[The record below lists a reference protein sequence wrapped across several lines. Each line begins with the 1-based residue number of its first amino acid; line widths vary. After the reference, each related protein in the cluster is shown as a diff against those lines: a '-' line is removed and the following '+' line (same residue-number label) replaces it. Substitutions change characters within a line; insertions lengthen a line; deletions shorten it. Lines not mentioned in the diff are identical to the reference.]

1 MSEKYPG
8 GIIRSTPVTP
18 AGPYQ
23 DSAASGIWT
32 LDQAT
37 NFIKQGNWPTAGN
50 VNPNAF
56 IENLFSSY
64 LYTGNGSTQTITNG
78 IDLAGQ
84 GGLIWTKRRNTTGD
98 NWLNDTT
105 RGISRYISSNLS
117 DAELGPDSNSI
128 SSVSSTGYSVG
139 FYSGWNANSSTYVSW
154 TFRKQ
159 QKFFDI
165 VTWTGNGSN
174 PRNISHNLGSTP
186 GAIIA
191 KNYSSSDSWYVYH
204 RSLGGSQFLVLNG
217 TDTATT
223 FSTVWANTNPTS
235 TQFTVGATLN
245 SNGTQYVAYIFAH
258 DAGGFG
264 LTGAENVIS
273 CGSSFGSGTVNL
285 GYEPQWVLVK
295 SSTRADDWSLIDNM
309 RGAPTPASGTTPY
322 PQELRANTS
331 GAETSNGLT
340 TGVIFNSTG
349 FIFNSDTVVG
359 GATYVYIA
367 IRRGPMKTPTSG
379 TSVFS
384 PIATSAAAG
393 TVLTTGFPLDATM
406 YALRNTAWT
415 YNSTISSRLTG
426 IPSIASPSN
435 APRLQT
441 SSTDAEQNLV
451 SAPYLVDNTGFAIN
465 PGFGGGIP
473 VIYWNFRRSPSVFDV
488 VCYTGTSAG
497 SRAVA
502 HNLGVAPEMVIV
514 KQRTAVGGARSWWV
528 LTTSGPRLNILN
540 DNSAANAFG
549 VPANLFGDA
558 TYNNYIA
565 PTATTVTLSPSDEV
579 NSSSNSYI
587 MYLFASCPGVSKVG
601 TYTGTGALQ
610 TINCGFTAGARF
622 VLIKRTDSAGDW
634 FTYDSARGI
643 TSSDDPYM
651 RMNSTAAEVT
661 GTNYVDTTSVGFQ
674 VTAAAPAGLN
684 ANGGTY
690 IFLAIA

>member
-1 MSEKYPG
+1 
-8 GIIRSTPVTP
+8 
-18 AGPYQ
+18 
-23 DSAASGIWT
+23 
-32 LDQAT
+32 
-37 NFIKQGNWPTAGN
+37 
-50 VNPNAF
+50 
-56 IENLFSSY
+56 
-64 LYTGNGSTQTITNG
+64 
-78 IDLAGQ
+78 
-84 GGLIWTKRRNTTGD
+84 
-98 NWLNDTT
+98 
-105 RGISRYISSNLS
+105 
-117 DAELGPDSNSI
+117 
-128 SSVSSTGYSVG
+128 
-139 FYSGWNANSSTYVSW
+139 
-154 TFRKQ
+154 
-159 QKFFDI
+159 
-165 VTWTGNGSN
+165 
-174 PRNISHNLGSTP
+174 
-186 GAIIA
+186 
-191 KNYSSSDSWYVYH
+191 
-204 RSLGGSQFLVLNG
+204 
-217 TDTATT
+217 
-223 FSTVWANTNPTS
+223 
-235 TQFTVGATLN
+235 
-245 SNGTQYVAYIFAH
+245 
-258 DAGGFG
+258 
-264 LTGAENVIS
+264 
-273 CGSSFGSGTVNL
+273 
-285 GYEPQWVLVK
+285 VLVK